1 MASHIVSSEALWAG
15 QTTSVTDNA
24 VGTCGNWKCV
34 FKTQAELAEP
44 SGIRIRFQEIW
55 IFLGCFFQKAIWS
68 SQNGQNGSIITS
80 FWISGWVG
88 LTLWHCQIWCTD
100 AYDALYASRILAAWT
115 GQFWYVFSKC
125 NLFGLPDFEVFA
137 ILCGLLQFVERRSD
151 WYFVNFSN
159 LHDLIPSRHLDHI
172 QKCCCNVPGRQRLS
186 AEKRLQSVQDVW
198 KWVVW
203 CWNPGGRSIEKAQRF
218 GCFLLKICCFFKDT

>member
-55 IFLGCFFQKAIWS
+55 IFLRCFFQKAIWS

-125 NLFGLPDFEVFA
+125 NLFGLPDFEV
-137 ILCGLLQFVERRSD
+137 
-151 WYFVNFSN
+151 
-159 LHDLIPSRHLDHI
+159 
-172 QKCCCNVPGRQRLS
+172 
-186 AEKRLQSVQDVW
+186 LQSF
-198 KWVVW
+198 VV
-203 CWNPGGRSIEKAQRF
+203 
-218 GCFLLKICCFFKDT
+218 CFNLLKGGQTGTSLIFPTCMIWFHPAT